1 MSKKNNMTPEQ
12 ETRENDFES
21 YQKIVMLVLLPLL
34 LYFFWSFIY
43 DGNDKQEAA
52 IEDGMKRV
60 EQEVEERSSE
70 VNVTKTLEATSEL
83 PRTSERPITPSNTLS
98 TVTTAAAAAAAGIKL
113 TMGKGDEIEY
123 MTEPQNV
130 GWKGIVKK
138 KSKTTYEVEITEVL
152 MDNEKRDYLVPNPCT
167 GGKLIGKDFVGRM
180 ITIPGYCVH
189 Q

>member
-1 MSKKNNMTPEQ
+1 MSKNNSMTPEQ
-12 ETRENDFES
+12 ETREKDFES
-21 YQKIVMLVLLPLL
+21 YQKIVMLMLLPLL
-34 LYFFWSFIY
+34 IYFFWSFIY
-43 DGNDKQEAA
+43 DGYDKPEAV
-52 IEDGMKRV
+52 IEDGTKRV

-70 VNVTKTLEATSEL
+70 VNVTKTLETTSEL
-83 PRTSERPITPSNTLS
+83 PSKSERPITPSNT
-98 TVTTAAAAAAAGIKL
+98 VTTLTTAAAAAGIKL
-113 TMGKGDEIEY
+113 TMSKGDEIAY

-152 MDNEKRDYLVPNPCT
+152 IDNGKRDYLVPNPCT
-167 GGKLIGKDFVGRM
+167 GGKLIGKDFIGRT